1 MGICWS
7 RWSVLNRQINCGQK
21 SCCHWDKK
29 PKKYLHITTLR
40 PGARYLSIRIALLVV
55 RCPIDPAELGKIL
68 SQLGQMMQGAGN
80 APVGWA
86 AAVNMA
92 RTNVVQAGDPSVNDS
107 EKKEIN
113 TNVQLA
119 QTWLNGVTTVPAAST
134 ASKAWCRSEW
144 IEATVSTWQKI
155 VDPVAQRVQNSMSN
169 SLPNIPGMD
178 PSQQEM
184 LKPLL
189 DALKPMSAAMFS
201 MQISNG
207 LAALS
212 SEVLCLTDIGIPLGD
227 TTTPALIPRNI
238 KEFAKGLQVNESEVI
253 AFIALRE
260 SAASRLFSSVSWL
273 APTLL
278 GAIEEFSS
286 QISVDN
292 NKINDVMSQIDP
304 TNPQSIQEALTSGL
318 FEPQL
323 SASQSAILMRT
334 ERLLALIEGWIY
346 EVVNIAALGR
356 LPGVAALQEAM
367 TRRRAEGGPA
377 EKTFGALIGLE
388 LRPKLIREAATFW
401 NKQTLTFGTNVRD
414 SLWIH
419 PDLLPSIEELQD
431 PDFFSKIQAPLDISA
446 LDSAGIA
453 PKEPD
458 DQTDDG
464 NSSSASK

>member
-1 MGICWS
+1 M
-7 RWSVLNRQINCGQK
+7 
-21 SCCHWDKK
+21 
-29 PKKYLHITTLR
+29 
-40 PGARYLSIRIALLVV
+40 RY
-55 RCPIDPAELGKIL
+55 PIDPSEIGKLL

-80 APVGWA
+80 APVGWS

-107 EKKEIN
+107 EIKEIN

-134 ASKAWCRSEW
+134 TSKAWCRSEW

-169 SLPNIPGMD
+169 SLPNIPGVD
-178 PSQQEM
+178 ESQQEM

-238 KEFAKGLQVNESEVI
+238 KEFAKGLNINESEII
-253 AFIALRE
+253 AFVALRE
-260 SAASRLFSSVSWL
+260 SAASRLFSSVNWL

-278 GAIEEFSS
+278 GAIEEYSS
-286 QISVDN
+286 QINVDSN
-292 NKINDVMSQIDP
+292 RISELMGQIDP
-304 TNPQSIQEALTSGL
+304 TNPLSIQEALSGGL

-323 SASQSAILMRT
+323 NASQTAALMRT
-334 ERLLALIEGWIY
+334 ERLLALIEGWVY

-356 LPGVAALQEAM
+356 LPGIAALQEAM
-367 TRRRAEGGPA
+367 IRRRASGGPA

-388 LRPKLIREAATFW
+388 LRPKLIREAAQFW

-414 SLWIH
+414 SLWNH

-431 PDFFSKIQAPLDISA
+431 PQFFNKIQAPLDISS

>member
-1 MGICWS
+1 M
-7 RWSVLNRQINCGQK
+7 
-21 SCCHWDKK
+21 
-29 PKKYLHITTLR
+29 
-40 PGARYLSIRIALLVV
+40 RY
-55 RCPIDPAELGKIL
+55 PIDPSEIGKLL

-80 APVGWA
+80 APVGWS

-107 EKKEIN
+107 EIKEIN

-134 ASKAWCRSEW
+134 TSKAWCRSEW

-169 SLPNIPGMD
+169 SLPNIPGVD
-178 PSQQEM
+178 ETQQEM

-238 KEFAKGLQVNESEVI
+238 KEFAKGLTINESEII
-253 AFIALRE
+253 AFVALRE
-260 SAASRLFSSVSWL
+260 SAASRLFSSVNWL

-278 GAIEEFSS
+278 GAIEEYSS
-286 QISVDN
+286 QINVDSN
-292 NKINDVMSQIDP
+292 RISELMGQIDP
-304 TNPQSIQEALTSGL
+304 TNPLSIQEALSGGL
-318 FEPQL
+318 FESQL
-323 SASQSAILMRT
+323 NASQTAALMRT

-356 LPGVAALQEAM
+356 LPGIAALQEAM
-367 TRRRAEGGPA
+367 IRRRASGGPA

-388 LRPKLIREAATFW
+388 LRPKLIRESAQFW

-414 SLWIH
+414 SLWNH

-431 PDFFSKIQAPLDISA
+431 PQFFNKIQAPLDISS

>member
-1 MGICWS
+1 
-7 RWSVLNRQINCGQK
+7 V
-21 SCCHWDKK
+21 
-29 PKKYLHITTLR
+29 
-40 PGARYLSIRIALLVV
+40 RY
-55 RCPIDPAELGKIL
+55 PIDPSEIGKLL

-80 APVGWA
+80 APVGWS

-92 RTNVVQAGDPSVNDS
+92 RTNVVQTGDPSVNDS
-107 EKKEIN
+107 EIKEIN

-134 ASKAWCRSEW
+134 TSKAWCRSEW

-169 SLPNIPGMD
+169 SLPNIPGVD
-178 PSQQEM
+178 ETQQEM

-238 KEFAKGLQVNESEVI
+238 KEFAKGLTINESEII
-253 AFIALRE
+253 AFVALRE
-260 SAASRLFSSVSWL
+260 SAASRLFSSVNWL

-278 GAIEEFSS
+278 GAIEEYSS
-286 QISVDN
+286 QINVDSN
-292 NKINDVMSQIDP
+292 RISELMGQIDP
-304 TNPQSIQEALTSGL
+304 TNPLSIQEALSGGL

-323 SASQSAILMRT
+323 NASQTAALMRT

-356 LPGVAALQEAM
+356 LPGIAALQEAM
-367 TRRRAEGGPA
+367 IRRRASGGPA

-388 LRPKLIREAATFW
+388 LRPKLIREAAQFW

-414 SLWIH
+414 SLWNH

-431 PDFFSKIQAPLDISA
+431 PQFFNKIQAPLDISS

>member
-1 MGICWS
+1 M
-7 RWSVLNRQINCGQK
+7 
-21 SCCHWDKK
+21 
-29 PKKYLHITTLR
+29 
-40 PGARYLSIRIALLVV
+40 RY
-55 RCPIDPAELGKIL
+55 PIDPSEIGKLL

-80 APVGWA
+80 APVGWS

-92 RTNVVQAGDPSVNDS
+92 RTNVVQTGDPSVNDS
-107 EKKEIN
+107 EIKEIN

-134 ASKAWCRSEW
+134 TSKAWCRSEW

-169 SLPNIPGMD
+169 SLPNIPGVD
-178 PSQQEM
+178 ESQQEM

-238 KEFAKGLQVNESEVI
+238 KEFAKGLTINESEII
-253 AFIALRE
+253 AFVALRE
-260 SAASRLFSSVSWL
+260 SAASRLFSSVNWL

-278 GAIEEFSS
+278 GAIEEYSS
-286 QISVDN
+286 QINVDSN
-292 NKINDVMSQIDP
+292 RISELMGQIDP
-304 TNPQSIQEALTSGL
+304 TNPLSIQEALSGGL

-323 SASQSAILMRT
+323 NASQTAALMRT

-356 LPGVAALQEAM
+356 LPGIAALQEAM
-367 TRRRAEGGPA
+367 IRRRASGGPA

-388 LRPKLIREAATFW
+388 LRPKLIREAAQFW

-414 SLWIH
+414 SLWNH

-431 PDFFSKIQAPLDISA
+431 PQFFNKIQAPLDISS

>member
-1 MGICWS
+1 M
-7 RWSVLNRQINCGQK
+7 
-21 SCCHWDKK
+21 
-29 PKKYLHITTLR
+29 
-40 PGARYLSIRIALLVV
+40 RY
-55 RCPIDPAELGKIL
+55 PIDPSEIGKLL

-80 APVGWA
+80 APVGWS

-107 EKKEIN
+107 EIKEIN

-134 ASKAWCRSEW
+134 TSKAWCRSEW

-169 SLPNIPGMD
+169 SLPNIPGID
-178 PSQQEM
+178 ESQQEM

-238 KEFAKGLQVNESEVI
+238 KEFAKGLTINESEII
-253 AFIALRE
+253 AFVALRE
-260 SAASRLFSSVSWL
+260 SAASRLFSSVNWL

-278 GAIEEFSS
+278 GAIEEYSS
-286 QISVDN
+286 QINVDSN
-292 NKINDVMSQIDP
+292 RISELMGQIDP
-304 TNPQSIQEALTSGL
+304 TNPLSIQEALSGGL

-323 SASQSAILMRT
+323 NASQTAALMRT

-356 LPGVAALQEAM
+356 LPGIAALQEAM
-367 TRRRAEGGPA
+367 IRRRASGGPA

-388 LRPKLIREAATFW
+388 LRPKLIREAAQFW

-414 SLWIH
+414 SLWNH

-431 PDFFSKIQAPLDISA
+431 PQFFNKIQAHLDISS

>member
-1 MGICWS
+1 M
-7 RWSVLNRQINCGQK
+7 
-21 SCCHWDKK
+21 
-29 PKKYLHITTLR
+29 
-40 PGARYLSIRIALLVV
+40 RY
-55 RCPIDPAELGKIL
+55 PIDPSEIGKLL

-80 APVGWA
+80 APVGWS

-92 RTNVVQAGDPSVNDS
+92 RTNVVQTGDPSVNDS
-107 EKKEIN
+107 EIKEIN

-134 ASKAWCRSEW
+134 TSKAWCRSEW

-169 SLPNIPGMD
+169 SLPNIPGVD
-178 PSQQEM
+178 ETQQEM

-238 KEFAKGLQVNESEVI
+238 KEFAKGLTINESEII
-253 AFIALRE
+253 AFVALRE
-260 SAASRLFSSVSWL
+260 SAASRLFSSVNWL

-278 GAIEEFSS
+278 GAIEEYSS
-286 QISVDN
+286 QINVDSN
-292 NKINDVMSQIDP
+292 RISELMGQIDP
-304 TNPQSIQEALTSGL
+304 TNPLSIQEALSGGL

-323 SASQSAILMRT
+323 NASQTAALMRT

-356 LPGVAALQEAM
+356 LPGIAALQEAM
-367 TRRRAEGGPA
+367 IRRRASGGPA

-388 LRPKLIREAATFW
+388 LRPKLIREAAQFW

-414 SLWIH
+414 SLWNH

-431 PDFFSKIQAPLDISA
+431 PQFFNKIQAPLDISS

>member
-1 MGICWS
+1 
-7 RWSVLNRQINCGQK
+7 
-21 SCCHWDKK
+21 
-29 PKKYLHITTLR
+29 
-40 PGARYLSIRIALLVV
+40 
-55 RCPIDPAELGKIL
+55 
-68 SQLGQMMQGAGN
+68 
-80 APVGWA
+80 
-86 AAVNMA
+86 
-92 RTNVVQAGDPSVNDS
+92 GDPSVNDS
-107 EKKEIN
+107 EIKEIN

-134 ASKAWCRSEW
+134 TSKAWCRSEW

-169 SLPNIPGMD
+169 SLPNIPGVD
-178 PSQQEM
+178 ESQQEM

-227 TTTPALIPRNI
+227 TTTPALIPRNM
-238 KEFAKGLQVNESEVI
+238 KEFAKGLNINESEI
-253 AFIALRE
+253 MAFVALRE
-260 SAASRLFSSVSWL
+260 SAASRLFSSVNWL

-278 GAIEEFSS
+278 GTIEEYSS
-286 QISVDN
+286 QINVDSN
-292 NKINDVMSQIDP
+292 RISELMGQIDP
-304 TNPQSIQEALTSGL
+304 TNPISIQEALSGGL

-323 SASQSAILMRT
+323 NASQNAALMRT

-356 LPGVAALQEAM
+356 LPGIAALQEAM
-367 TRRRAEGGPA
+367 IRRRASGGPA

-388 LRPKLIREAATFW
+388 LRPKLIREAAQFW

-414 SLWIH
+414 SLWSH

-431 PDFFSKIQAPLDISA
+431 PQFFNKIQAPLDISA

>member
-1 MGICWS
+1 M
-7 RWSVLNRQINCGQK
+7 
-21 SCCHWDKK
+21 
-29 PKKYLHITTLR
+29 
-40 PGARYLSIRIALLVV
+40 RY
-55 RCPIDPAELGKIL
+55 PIDPSEIGKLL

-80 APVGWA
+80 APVGWS

-107 EKKEIN
+107 EIKEIN

-134 ASKAWCRSEW
+134 TSKAWCRSEW

-169 SLPNIPGMD
+169 SLPNIPGVD
-178 PSQQEM
+178 ESQQEM

-227 TTTPALIPRNI
+227 TTTPALIPRNV
-238 KEFAKGLQVNESEVI
+238 KEFAKGLNINGSEII
-253 AFIALRE
+253 AFVALRE
-260 SAASRLFSSVSWL
+260 SAASRLFSSVNWL

-278 GAIEEFSS
+278 GAIEEYSS
-286 QISVDN
+286 QINVDSN
-292 NKINDVMSQIDP
+292 RISELMGQIDP
-304 TNPQSIQEALTSGL
+304 TNPLSIQEALSGGL

-323 SASQSAILMRT
+323 NASQTAALMRT

-356 LPGVAALQEAM
+356 LPGIAALQEAM
-367 TRRRAEGGPA
+367 IRRRASGGPA

-388 LRPKLIREAATFW
+388 LRPKLIREAAQFW

-414 SLWIH
+414 SLWNH

-431 PDFFSKIQAPLDISA
+431 PQFFNKIQAPLDISS

>member
-1 MGICWS
+1 
-7 RWSVLNRQINCGQK
+7 
-21 SCCHWDKK
+21 
-29 PKKYLHITTLR
+29 
-40 PGARYLSIRIALLVV
+40 V
-55 RCPIDPAELGKIL
+55 RCPIDPAEIGKLL

-80 APVGWA
+80 APVGWD

-92 RTNVVQAGDPSVNDS
+92 RTNIVQAGDPSLSDS
-107 EKKEIN
+107 EKKVVN

-119 QTWLNGVTTVPAAST
+119 QTWLNGVTSVPAASSS
-134 ASKAWCRSEW
+134 SKAWCRSEW
-144 IEATVSTWQKI
+144 IEETVGTWKKI
-155 VDPVAQRVQNSMSN
+155 VDPVAQRVQNSMNN

-178 PSQQEM
+178 ESQQEI

-189 DALKPMSAAMFS
+189 AALKPMSAAMFS

-207 LAALS
+207 IAALS

-238 KEFAKGLQVNESEVI
+238 KDFASGLQINESEII
-253 AFIALRE
+253 AFVSLRE
-260 SAASRLFSSVSWL
+260 SAASRLFSSVTWL

-278 GAIEEFSS
+278 GAIEEYSS
-286 QISVDN
+286 QINVDN
-292 NKINDVMSQIDP
+292 NKIAEMMSQIDP
-304 TNPQSIQEALTSGL
+304 TNPNSIQEALSGGL
-318 FEPQL
+318 FEPQINKT
-323 SASQSAILMRT
+323 QSAALIRI
-334 ERLLALIEGWIY
+334 ERLLALIEGWVY

-356 LPGVAALQEAM
+356 LPGIGSMQEAM
-367 TRRRAEGGPA
+367 IRRRAVGGPA

-388 LRPKLIREAATFW
+388 LRPKLIREAADFW

-414 SLWIH
+414 NLWNH
-419 PDLLPSIEELQD
+419 PDLLPSIEDLQD
-431 PDFFSKIQAPLDISA
+431 PEFFNRIQAPLDISA

-458 DQTDDG
+458 SQTDDG

>member
-1 MGICWS
+1 M
-7 RWSVLNRQINCGQK
+7 
-21 SCCHWDKK
+21 
-29 PKKYLHITTLR
+29 
-40 PGARYLSIRIALLVV
+40 RY
-55 RCPIDPAELGKIL
+55 PIDPSEIGKLL

-80 APVGWA
+80 APVGWS

-92 RTNVVQAGDPSVNDS
+92 RTNVVQTGDPSVNDS
-107 EKKEIN
+107 EIKEIN

-134 ASKAWCRSEW
+134 TSKAWCRSEW

-169 SLPNIPGMD
+169 SLPNIPGVD
-178 PSQQEM
+178 ESQQEM

-238 KEFAKGLQVNESEVI
+238 KEFAKGLNINESEII
-253 AFIALRE
+253 AFVALRE
-260 SAASRLFSSVSWL
+260 SAASRLFSSVNWL

-278 GAIEEFSS
+278 GAIEEYSS
-286 QISVDN
+286 QISVDSN
-292 NKINDVMSQIDP
+292 RISELMGQIDP
-304 TNPQSIQEALTSGL
+304 TNPLSIQEALSGGL
-318 FEPQL
+318 FESQL
-323 SASQSAILMRT
+323 NASQTAALMRT

-356 LPGVAALQEAM
+356 LPGIAALQEAM
-367 TRRRAEGGPA
+367 IRRRASGGPA

-388 LRPKLIREAATFW
+388 LRPKLIREAAQFW

-414 SLWIH
+414 SLWNH

-431 PDFFSKIQAPLDISA
+431 PQFFNKIQAPLDISS

>member
-1 MGICWS
+1 M
-7 RWSVLNRQINCGQK
+7 
-21 SCCHWDKK
+21 
-29 PKKYLHITTLR
+29 
-40 PGARYLSIRIALLVV
+40 RY
-55 RCPIDPAELGKIL
+55 PIDPSEIGKLL

-80 APVGWA
+80 APVGWS

-107 EKKEIN
+107 EIKEIN

-134 ASKAWCRSEW
+134 TSKAWCRSEW

-169 SLPNIPGMD
+169 SLPNIPGVD
-178 PSQQEM
+178 ESQQEM

-227 TTTPALIPRNI
+227 TTTPALIPRNM
-238 KEFAKGLQVNESEVI
+238 KQFAKGLNINESEII
-253 AFIALRE
+253 AFVALRE
-260 SAASRLFSSVSWL
+260 SAASRLFSSVNWL

-278 GAIEEFSS
+278 GAIEEYSS
-286 QISVDN
+286 QINVDSN
-292 NKINDVMSQIDP
+292 RISELMGQIDP
-304 TNPQSIQEALTSGL
+304 TNPLSIQEALSGGL

-323 SASQSAILMRT
+323 NASQTAALMRT

-356 LPGVAALQEAM
+356 LPGIAALQEAM
-367 TRRRAEGGPA
+367 IRRRASGGPA

-388 LRPKLIREAATFW
+388 LRPKLIREAAQFW

-414 SLWIH
+414 SLWNH

-431 PDFFSKIQAPLDISA
+431 PQFFNKIQAPLDISS

>member
-1 MGICWS
+1 M
-7 RWSVLNRQINCGQK
+7 
-21 SCCHWDKK
+21 
-29 PKKYLHITTLR
+29 
-40 PGARYLSIRIALLVV
+40 RY
-55 RCPIDPAELGKIL
+55 PIDPSEIGKLL

-80 APVGWA
+80 APVGWS

-107 EKKEIN
+107 EIKEIN

-134 ASKAWCRSEW
+134 TSKAWCRSEW

-169 SLPNIPGMD
+169 SLPNIPGVD
-178 PSQQEM
+178 ESQQEM

-238 KEFAKGLQVNESEVI
+238 KEFAKGLNINESEII
-253 AFIALRE
+253 AFVALRE
-260 SAASRLFSSVSWL
+260 SAASRLFSNINWL

-278 GAIEEFSS
+278 GAIEEYSS
-286 QISVDN
+286 QINVDSN
-292 NKINDVMSQIDP
+292 RISELMGQIDP
-304 TNPQSIQEALTSGL
+304 TNPLSIQEALSGGL

-323 SASQSAILMRT
+323 NASQTAALMRT

-356 LPGVAALQEAM
+356 LPGIAALQEAM
-367 TRRRAEGGPA
+367 IRRRASGGPA

-388 LRPKLIREAATFW
+388 LRPKLIREAAQFW

-414 SLWIH
+414 SLWNH

-431 PDFFSKIQAPLDISA
+431 PQFFNKIQAPLDISS

>member
-1 MGICWS
+1 M
-7 RWSVLNRQINCGQK
+7 
-21 SCCHWDKK
+21 
-29 PKKYLHITTLR
+29 
-40 PGARYLSIRIALLVV
+40 RY
-55 RCPIDPAELGKIL
+55 PIDPSEIGKLL

-80 APVGWA
+80 APVGWS

-92 RTNVVQAGDPSVNDS
+92 RTNVVQTGDPSVNDS
-107 EKKEIN
+107 EIKEIN

-134 ASKAWCRSEW
+134 TSKAWCRSEW
-144 IEATVSTWQKI
+144 IDATVSTWQKI

-169 SLPNIPGMD
+169 SLPNIPGVD
-178 PSQQEM
+178 ESQQEM

-238 KEFAKGLQVNESEVI
+238 KEFAKGLTINESEII
-253 AFIALRE
+253 AFVALRE
-260 SAASRLFSSVSWL
+260 SAASRLFSSVNWL

-278 GAIEEFSS
+278 GAIEEYSS
-286 QISVDN
+286 QINVDSN
-292 NKINDVMSQIDP
+292 RISELMGQIDP
-304 TNPQSIQEALTSGL
+304 TNPLSIQEALSGGL

-323 SASQSAILMRT
+323 NASQTAALMRT

-356 LPGVAALQEAM
+356 LPGIAALQEAM
-367 TRRRAEGGPA
+367 IRRRASGGPA

-388 LRPKLIREAATFW
+388 LRPKLIREAAQFW

-414 SLWIH
+414 SLWNH

-431 PDFFSKIQAPLDISA
+431 PQFFNKIQAPLDISS

>member
-1 MGICWS
+1 M
-7 RWSVLNRQINCGQK
+7 
-21 SCCHWDKK
+21 
-29 PKKYLHITTLR
+29 
-40 PGARYLSIRIALLVV
+40 RY
-55 RCPIDPAELGKIL
+55 PIDPSEIGKLL

-80 APVGWA
+80 APVGWS

-92 RTNVVQAGDPSVNDS
+92 RTNVVQTGDPSVNDS
-107 EKKEIN
+107 EIKEIN

-134 ASKAWCRSEW
+134 TSKAWCRSEW

-169 SLPNIPGMD
+169 SLPNIPGVD
-178 PSQQEM
+178 ESQQEM

-238 KEFAKGLQVNESEVI
+238 KEFAKGLNINESEII
-253 AFIALRE
+253 AFVALRE
-260 SAASRLFSSVSWL
+260 SAASRLFSSVNWL

-278 GAIEEFSS
+278 GAIEEYSS
-286 QISVDN
+286 QINVDSN
-292 NKINDVMSQIDP
+292 RISELMGQIDP
-304 TNPQSIQEALTSGL
+304 TNPLSIQEALSGGL

-323 SASQSAILMRT
+323 NASQTAALMRT
-334 ERLLALIEGWIY
+334 ERLLALIEGWVY

-356 LPGVAALQEAM
+356 LPGIAALQEAM
-367 TRRRAEGGPA
+367 IRRRASGGPA

-388 LRPKLIREAATFW
+388 LRPKLIREAAQFW

-414 SLWIH
+414 SLWNH

-431 PDFFSKIQAPLDISA
+431 PQFFNKIQAPLDISS